1 MAEEDITPDPE
12 ETPVETTETPS
23 TDPSVAQET
32 PETPAKTE
40 ETATEG
46 EDNILSYIRDQFGL
60 DLTDKYADPEE
71 GLRGLVEGYRKLG
84 ERNEDAQR
92 WKQFQQAA
100 SGKSPEEI
108 IALVS
113 GQTPA
118 QPKTPASDDWMAGV
132 TAEQVRTWQA
142 LVDAGK
148 APADIQQKLASVQA
162 KVYDAMLGFALSP
175 EKAVAPFVQKHTKEL
190 EAKLQQVTQTD
201 QERASQQAM
210 RGWEEKNSSVL
221 YVDGDASKG
230 STAIGQQAWKL
241 YTTDKDLAFIP
252 DPVGR
257 ANKALQLAMADQPR
271 SAVPRRPGVKA
282 MRQPAVA
289 APPKTMMSA
298 DEFFAQYKGPDERA
312 MEAYL
317 KHKATFATAIE

>member
-1 MAEEDITPDPE
+1 MAEEDITPNTE
-12 ETPVETTETPS
+12 ETPVETAETPS
-23 TDPSVAQET
+23 PVQSET
-32 PETPAKTE
+32 PEAPAKTE
-40 ETATEG
+40 ETAAEG

-71 GLRGLVEGYRKLG
+71 GLRGLVEGYRKVG

-100 SGKSPEEI
+100 AGKSPEEI

-113 GQTPA
+113 GQSPTQA
-118 QPKTPASDDWMAGV
+118 KAPASDDWMAGV

-148 APADIQQKLASVQA
+148 APADIAQKLATVQA
-162 KVYDAMLGFALSP
+162 KVYEAMLGFALSP

-210 RGWEEKNSSVL
+210 RGWEDKNSSVL
-221 YVDGDASKG
+221 YVDGDPSKG
-230 STAIGQQAWKL
+230 STAIGQQAWDL
-241 YTTDKDLAFIP
+241 FTTDKDLAFIP

-257 ANKALQLAMADQPR
+257 ANKALQLALAGQPR
-271 SAVPRRPGVKA
+271 AAVPRRPGVKA

-289 APPKTMMSA
+289 APPKTMMTA
-298 DEFFAQYKGPDERA
+298 DEFFAQYKGPEERA
-312 MEAYL
+312 IEAFQKYQ
-317 KHKATFATAIE
+317 ATFATAIE